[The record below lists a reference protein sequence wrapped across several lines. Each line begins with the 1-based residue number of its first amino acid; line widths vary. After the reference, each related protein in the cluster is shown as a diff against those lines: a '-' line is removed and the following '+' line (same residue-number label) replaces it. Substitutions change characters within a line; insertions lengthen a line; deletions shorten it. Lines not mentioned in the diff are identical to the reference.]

1 MRNLSDYFG
10 EDSFNKNNYTNLNLS
25 KIIYIIYKIRVFTYF
40 PMCSTLFLEEEFK
53 MEKFI

>member
-25 KIIYIIYKIRVFTYF
+25 KIIYIIYKNKLYTKKYLKLIIDKYT
-40 PMCSTLFLEEEFK
+40 E
-53 MEKFI
+53 